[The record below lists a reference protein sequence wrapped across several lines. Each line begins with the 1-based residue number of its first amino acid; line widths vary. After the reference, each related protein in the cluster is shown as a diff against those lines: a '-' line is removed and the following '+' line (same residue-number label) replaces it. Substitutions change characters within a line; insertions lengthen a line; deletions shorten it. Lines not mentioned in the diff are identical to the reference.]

1 MKTPAKRR
9 LSKELSKRA
18 GVARH
23 EKKQR
28 LLQFLILSGVEY
40 PTRQRLAYVIF
51 RQKGEGRVSHCRH
64 HCFLTGRGRSV
75 YRHFRLTRNAVR
87 ELAHRGQIYGL
98 RKASW

>member
-1 MKTPAKRR
+1 MKAPAKRR
-9 LSKELSKRA
+9 LQRELVKRA

-23 EKKQR
+23 EKRQR
-28 LLQFLILSGVEY
+28 LLQYLILSGLEY
-40 PTRQRLAYVIF
+40 SNRQRLAYVIF
-51 RQKGEGRVSHCRH
+51 RQKAEGRVGHCRH

-75 YRHFRLTRNAVR
+75 YRHFRMTRNAVR